1 MDQMPDLSDAETL
14 QAPAIYNDLQERGLA
29 IARNGLLGKP
39 RPVRAFTSTTLADR
53 WFAAIFRIPES
64 IFQ

>member
-1 MDQMPDLSDAETL
+1 MAQRVMLRRRIIVVTT
-14 QAPAIYNDLQERGLA
+14 ERSGHSLEQVT
-29 IARNGLLGKP
+29 RLMST
-39 RPVRAFTSTTLADR
+39 RPSTTLADR